1 MISNKYREENAEKCK
16 RYFTKYYVETQSFA
30 RSNNKF
36 NKTLCGGTPILY
48 EKETRTVFVDSDDT
62 HTIVYGTTGSLKTRT
77 IVMPTI
83 KILGKAGESMIIND
97 SKGELHNRLAG
108 ELFREG
114 YEIITLNLRR
124 PEVGN
129 SFNPLAIPYEFYCR
143 GDMDK
148 AAEFAN
154 DIATNLMLNERSSDD
169 PFWDYSSSDLLF
181 GLILGLFKYCK
192 DHGKGKESVNI
203 MNLLKLRRALFSNE
217 TTAQNS
223 QLWKYLADDELIA
236 ASISGTVYAPKDTMN
251 SILSVFDQHMRTFTI
266 QPTLIEMLSNNDF
279 NVGSIGTKK
288 TAVFLITPDEKT
300 SYHKLVSLFVK
311 QSYEYLIYCASL
323 NGNNA
328 VDNRITYVLDEFSAL
343 PTIPD
348 MPAMISAARSRKI
361 RFLLVVQSKSSLR
374 KKYAEEAETI
384 ISNCSNVVFFTSR
397 ELELLR
403 ELSEL
408 CGKQQNGEANITV
421 YDLQHMSKDRREALV
436 LCGRMDPAV
445 VEVID
450 IDLFGEKKNEVLEF
464 KRGNR
469 KKGEVLEFELSP
481 ELKNKYPVAF
491 QLPKMPSLTS
501 NDKKSDKVFEKMD
514 IDEIIKKIDKE
525 IEKLSDTDT
534 DDAGGIND
542 GN

>member
-1 MISNKYREENAEKCK
+1 MISKFREENVGKYK
-16 RYFTKYYVETQSFA
+16 RYFTKYYVETQSFS

-36 NKTLCGGTPILY
+36 NKTLIGGTPILY
-48 EKETRTVFVDSDDT
+48 DHETRTVFVDSDDT
-62 HTIVYGTTGSLKTRT
+62 HTIVYGATGSLKTRA

-83 KILGKAGESMIIND
+83 KVLGKAGESMIIND

-114 YEIITLNLRR
+114 YEIITINLRK

-129 SFNPLAIPYEFYCR
+129 SWNPLAIPYEFYCE

-203 MNLLKLRRALFSNE
+203 MNLMKLRRVLFSKG
-217 TTAQNS
+217 TMAQNS
-223 QLWKYLADDELIA
+223 QLWKYLSDDELIA

-266 QPTLIEMLSNNDF
+266 QPTLMEMLSNNDF
-279 NVGSIGTKK
+279 NVGDVGIKK

-323 NGNNA
+323 NSNNS
-328 VDNRITYVLDEFSAL
+328 VDNRITFVLDEFSSL
-343 PTIPD
+343 PTISD

-384 ISNCSNVVFFTSR
+384 ISNCSNIVFFTSR

-408 CGKQQNGEANITV
+408 CGKQKNGEANISV

-445 VEVID
+445 VEMID
-450 IDLFGEKKNEVLEF
+450 IDLFGDKKYEVLEF
-464 KRGNR
+464 VQGVRTKR
-469 KKGEVLEFELSP
+469 EVLEFELSP
-481 ELKNKYPVAF
+481 ELKDKYPAAF
-491 QLPKMPSLTS
+491 QPPRIPSLMS
-501 NDKKSDKVFEKMD
+501 DDKKEEKKLDKEFEEMM
-514 IDEIIKKIDKE
+514 KIVDRE
-525 IEKLSDTDT
+525 IEKLPDFKTDIT
-534 DDAGGIND
+534 GGVDD

>member
-1 MISNKYREENAEKCK
+1 MISKFREENVGKYK
-16 RYFTKYYVETQSFA
+16 RHFTKYYVETQSFS
-30 RSNNKF
+30 RGNNKF
-36 NKTLCGGTPILY
+36 NKSLVGGTPILY
-48 EKETRTVFVDSDDT
+48 DHDSKTVFVDSDDT
-62 HTIVYGTTGSLKTRT
+62 HTIVYGATGSLKTRA

-97 SKGELHNRLAG
+97 SKGELHNRLAA
-108 ELFREG
+108 ELYREG
-114 YEIITLNLRR
+114 YEIITINLRK

-129 SFNPLAIPYEFYCR
+129 SWNPLAIPNEFYCA

-203 MNLLKLRRALFSNE
+203 LNLMKLRRVLFSKG
-217 TTAQNS
+217 TMAQNS
-223 QLWKYLADDELIA
+223 QLWKYLSDDELIE

-266 QPTLIEMLSNNDF
+266 QPTLMEMLSNNDF
-279 NVGSIGTKK
+279 NVGDIGIKK

-323 NGNNA
+323 NSNNS
-328 VDNRITYVLDEFSAL
+328 VENRITFVLDEFSSL
-343 PTIPD
+343 PTISD

-384 ISNCSNVVFFTSR
+384 ISNCSNIVFFTSR

-408 CGKQQNGEANITV
+408 CGKQKNGEANISV
-421 YDLQHMSKDRREALV
+421 YDLQHLSKDRREALV

-445 VEVID
+445 VEMID
-450 IDLFGEKKNEVLEF
+450 IDLFGDRKYEVLEF
-464 KRGNR
+464 AQGLRTKR
-469 KKGEVLEFELSP
+469 EVLEFELSP
-481 ELKNKYPVAF
+481 ELKEKYPAAF
-491 QLPKMPSLTS
+491 QPPKIPSLLST
-501 NDKKSDKVFEKMD
+501 DKPDEKKSDKDFE
-514 IDEIIKKIDKE
+514 EILRIVDQE
-525 IEKLSDTDT
+525 IEKLPDLKIDVT
-534 DDAGGIND
+534 GGADD